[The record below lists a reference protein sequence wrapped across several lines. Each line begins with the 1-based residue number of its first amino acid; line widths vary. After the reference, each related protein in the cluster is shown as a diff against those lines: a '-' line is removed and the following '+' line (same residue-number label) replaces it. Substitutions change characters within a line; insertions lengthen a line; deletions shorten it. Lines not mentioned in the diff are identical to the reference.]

1 MILFNN
7 WLTKEEM
14 DTIQQTIKSPRWQ
27 FGHTSTD
34 TPTNGYLWV
43 MNIDNSEDF
52 YYKHLLDKIKK
63 TTNEEF
69 NVERIYLNG
78 NQNSSSGSIHKDNDI
93 IDNAKTFLIYCNPDW
108 DIEIGGHTHFIHNN
122 EIISVPPIPGNAI
135 YFDGTIDHF
144 AAPLNPMYKGLR
156 VTLAYKLIKQ

>member
-14 DTIQQTIKSPRWQ
+14 DFIQQTVNSPRWE
-27 FGHTSTD
+27 FGHTSTG

-43 MNIDNSEDF
+43 INIDKSEDF

-69 NVERIYLNG
+69 NVERVYLNG
-78 NQNSSSGSIHKDNDI
+78 NQNSSCGSIHKDNI
-93 IDNAKTFLIYCNPDW
+93 NKNGKTFLIYCNPDW
-108 DIEIGGHTHFIHNN
+108 NIEIGGHTHFIENN
-122 EIISVPPIPGNAI
+122 HILSVPPIPGNAI
-135 YFDGTIDHF
+135 YFDGTMDHF
-144 AAPLNPMYKGLR
+144 AAPLNPMYQGLR